1 MIITGLTTRPFE
13 FPKSLS
19 STLKDTVYVLDL
31 HDSHPSVSVPRT
43 VAMALSNPLIHFFE
57 EMLIKNGFNDMMA
70 TTQGVQR
77 GMVTYDGKLVDKL
90 VASYLSMPSIDIRVM
105 LSTSN

>member
-1 MIITGLTTRPFE
+1 
-13 FPKSLS
+13 
-19 STLKDTVYVLDL
+19 
-31 HDSHPSVSVPRT
+31 
-43 VAMALSNPLIHFFE
+43 
-57 EMLIKNGFNDMMA
+57 MMA

>member
-1 MIITGLTTRPFE
+1 M
-13 FPKSLS
+13 
-19 STLKDTVYVLDL
+19 
-31 HDSHPSVSVPRT
+31 PRT